1 MLNLINFLG
10 VFAFVYFSEP
20 KVTVRSV
27 HPRPGENDTD
37 FQHRFIFEMA
47 QMNAQSGSLQFD
59 VSEFTRLPVKET
71 EYLITPAILGEVY
84 NCLYNELSSD
94 SRMAT
99 MARLATFTQY
109 IAAQIKN
116 SIPELKQNT
125 LLTPILIE
133 AALTI
138 IIDKQDEYY
147 HNLTSKLGFEI
158 SYTDCSSF
166 HQQGVRVFKTRHLK
180 TINRH

>member
-1 MLNLINFLG
+1 M
-10 VFAFVYFSEP
+10 FAFVYFSEP

-27 HPRPGENDTD
+27 HRRPGENDTD
-37 FQHRFIFEMA
+37 FQRQLILKVA
-47 QMNAQSGSLQFD
+47 QMNAQSGTLQFD

-84 NCLYNELSSD
+84 NCLYNELSTD
-94 SRMAT
+94 SRMAKMT
-99 MARLATFTQY
+99 RLATETQS

-125 LLTPILIE
+125 SLTPILIE

-138 IIDKQDEYY
+138 IIDKQDQYY
-147 HNLTSKLGFEI
+147 HKLTSKLGFEI

-166 HQQGVRVFKTRHLK
+166 HQKGVRVFKITHLK
-180 TINRH
+180 TTSRH